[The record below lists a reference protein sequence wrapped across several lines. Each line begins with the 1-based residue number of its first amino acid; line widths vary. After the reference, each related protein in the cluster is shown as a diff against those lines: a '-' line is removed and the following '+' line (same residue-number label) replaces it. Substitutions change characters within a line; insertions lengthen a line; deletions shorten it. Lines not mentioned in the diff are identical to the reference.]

1 MALVT
6 EVKILL
12 KHTVYEE
19 VIVNPDYWEFDFDNL
34 KEVIA
39 FDNEVRDD
47 PMGFSQLSGQ
57 IRNCEVATEVVDID
71 YQDIEV
77 IDAK

>member
-1 MALVT
+1 MALVE

-19 VIVNPDYWEFDFDNL
+19 VIVNPDYWEIDFDTL
-34 KEVIA
+34 KQVIA

-47 PMGFSQLSGQ
+47 PTPFTRFSGQ
-57 IRNCEVATEVVDID
+57 ISGWDVSTEVVDID

>member
-1 MALVT
+1 MALVK

-19 VIVNPDYWEFDFDNL
+19 VIVKTDEWEIDFDTL
-34 KEVIA
+34 KQVIA

-71 YQDIEV
+71 YKGGGIPNG
-77 IDAK
+77 